1 MHIKKLSICG
11 FKSFQHLTVVDDLSK
26 GHNAIVGKNGSGKS
40 NLFHAIE
47 FLFGEEYARLS
58 AQRRQGLMHQGNGKT
73 LSAFVEITFDNSDK
87 KFPNKSDSIIIRREI
102 SNVKE
107 VYYLNSKE
115 IRRNSIME
123 LLETACLFTK
133 NSYNIIK
140 QGKIQQIAIGNDK
153 QRLDLLR
160 EISGVK
166 YFDEQ
171 LQSWHKNLQKSDDNL
186 LKYDDL
192 INNELEKQFLIF
204 DKQKHA
210 FKKFHKLNTKRKCLE
225 YATYQR
231 DLNSNKNDLDII
243 NLELN
248 KTNIPSS
255 KKQINKIIELITKE
269 EDKLK
274 DVDNELKSVEEQN
287 NGLIDEKNELNKITE
302 SLDME
307 IADLEDE
314 ITRIKEEESNI
325 NKELSSVNK
334 KIAEK
339 ENNSQYN
346 YQALKEKKDQIMLQL
361 AEKEQKRDE
370 LYSKEGRNVFFSDQS
385 TRDNWITNELTQL
398 KKQIN
403 NEITLKEKI
412 NNDLTID
419 KQNEKQKIDIKQKYI
434 NEMNEIKKLI
444 DENNTEYH
452 MISRNLNEEKCNRKI
467 LIRRENEIQ
476 QNLKIIQDK
485 QQEIE
490 KKLKFSILQG
500 IKSVEKIYNDENI
513 DGYHG
518 TVADNISCD
527 DNLYRAVST
536 VAKNRL
542 FHHIV
547 DTETI
552 GIEILEKMKD
562 KNLSG
567 DVTFLPVN
575 RVHSKYINYP
585 TNKDCCPLVSKIT
598 CSDEQFDK
606 IIGSIFGKTLVVR
619 NIDTALNLETNLNC
633 VTLSG
638 DQVFSDGTMFG
649 GFTNAQSNLELYY
662 DYQKICEEYKQCEIE
677 LNAIKEEIIIN
688 SGKINNYIDPQ
699 QILSTKIERNKQ
711 NLKQLMINIST
722 IKEEL
727 NIMENCKIKKE
738 ENLFIISSNL
748 EKLYAKEKCL
758 EDELKQDFSHERLT
772 PDQRDLKNLID
783 EIQELQNQ
791 KQSINEQLKLDNK
804 FKNEYEI
811 LIKHREELN
820 KIIYNNS
827 MVKKVNKL
835 TTLKEEKENIE
846 TQFHKVSNDI
856 EYLNEKIENLSTKKG
871 KILEVIENL
880 KKQKKQY
887 EDILKDL
894 ENQVRSLIIDK
905 KNKEK
910 NIEDCLKNINDMGPL
925 PNDKARSIF
934 DDWSTNKIFEEL
946 TRVNIEL
953 EKLGNINNNFSN
965 YEDYISKRE
974 WIIQRHGDAQERN
987 IIIRNT
993 IEELGLQKKEES
1005 AAMFKQIND
1014 NFVNIFKEL
1023 VPDGQAKLVMLSGGN
1038 NNDQDDFDPDE
1049 LVGIGISVSF
1059 DKKNCQ
1065 MENLKKFSGG
1075 QKSIVALALIFA
1087 IQSYNPAPFYLFD
1100 EIDQALDP
1108 EYRKTVAKM
1117 IQKMSKNAQF
1127 ITTTFRTELLQNAQ
1141 KFYGVQCQ
1149 NKISR
1154 VITVSKAEAINF
1166 IDEDLADK

>member
-115 IRRNSIME
+115 IR
-123 LLETACLFTK
+123 
-133 NSYNIIK
+133 
-140 QGKIQQIAIGNDK
+140 KIQQIAIGNDK

-171 LQSWHKNLQKSDDNL
+171 LQSWHKNLQK
-186 LKYDDL
+186 K
-192 INNELEKQFLIF
+192 
-204 DKQKHA
+204 
-210 FKKFHKLNTKRKCLE
+210 
-225 YATYQR
+225 
-231 DLNSNKNDLDII
+231 
-243 NLELN
+243 
-248 KTNIPSS
+248 
-255 KKQINKIIELITKE
+255 

-314 ITRIKEEESNI
+314 IT
-325 NKELSSVNK
+325 
-334 KIAEK
+334 
-339 ENNSQYN
+339 
-346 YQALKEKKDQIMLQL
+346 
-361 AEKEQKRDE
+361 
-370 LYSKEGRNVFFSDQS
+370 
-385 TRDNWITNELTQL
+385 
-398 KKQIN
+398 
-403 NEITLKEKI
+403 
-412 NNDLTID
+412 
-419 KQNEKQKIDIKQKYI
+419 
-434 NEMNEIKKLI
+434 
-444 DENNTEYH
+444 H
-452 MISRNLNEEKCNRKI
+452 
-467 LIRRENEIQ
+467 
-476 QNLKIIQDK
+476 K

-662 DYQKICEEYKQCEIE
+662 DYQKICEEYKQ
-677 LNAIKEEIIIN
+677 
-688 SGKINNYIDPQ
+688 Y
-699 QILSTKIERNKQ
+699 
-711 NLKQLMINIST
+711 
-722 IKEEL
+722 
-727 NIMENCKIKKE
+727 
-738 ENLFIISSNL
+738 
-748 EKLYAKEKCL
+748 
-758 EDELKQDFSHERLT
+758 
-772 PDQRDLKNLID
+772 
-783 EIQELQNQ
+783 
-791 KQSINEQLKLDNK
+791 
-804 FKNEYEI
+804 
-811 LIKHREELN
+811 
-820 KIIYNNS
+820 
-827 MVKKVNKL
+827 
-835 TTLKEEKENIE
+835 
-846 TQFHKVSNDI
+846 
-856 EYLNEKIENLSTKKG
+856 
-871 KILEVIENL
+871 
-880 KKQKKQY
+880 
-887 EDILKDL
+887 ILKDL